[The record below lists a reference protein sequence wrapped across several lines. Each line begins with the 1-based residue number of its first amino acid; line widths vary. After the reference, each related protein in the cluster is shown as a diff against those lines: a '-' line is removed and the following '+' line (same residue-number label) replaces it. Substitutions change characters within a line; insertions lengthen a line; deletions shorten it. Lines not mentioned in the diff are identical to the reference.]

1 MTAKRKLSYR
11 ENTEQKNLLNQFL
24 AEHGV
29 QLSEETL
36 DKLYQFADLVVD
48 TKEFGNLISAK
59 DAGKFLSRH
68 IADSLVPYIY
78 IRRKNGPTVLQTKD
92 ERGECCGNA
101 CISIAEP
108 KSLGSKSKDERG
120 ECCGNACI
128 SIAEPK
134 SLGSKSKDERG
145 KAATIE
151 SMSPIENSVSSR
163 MTDSEN
169 ATSNNLSSIVY
180 RLSSKR
186 WADMGAGAGCPVFPL
201 AIAMPEIQFY
211 AVEPRHMRVNF
222 MQMVKEKLHLDNLT
236 VVSKRF
242 ETSGLTDLDFISCR
256 ALSTFENDWERAL
269 PGLKKGGT
277 FVTLKSF
284 NNIAHLENNP
294 KVHIQKYELPEEEQ
308 VYALVTRGNNE

>member
-1 MTAKRKLSYR
+1 MTAKRKLSYK

-68 IADSLVPYIY
+68 IADSLVPF
-78 IRRKNGPTVLQTKD
+78 VLLK
-92 ERGECCGNA
+92 
-101 CISIAEP
+101 
-108 KSLGSKSKDERG
+108 KSLNPSTSPCGSAQD
-120 ECCGNACI
+120 
-128 SIAEPK
+128 
-134 SLGSKSKDERG
+134 DTG
-145 KAATIE
+145 KT
-151 SMSPIENSVSSR
+151 
-163 MTDSEN
+163 
-169 ATSNNLSSIVY
+169 LSSIVQVGEPASV
-180 RLSSKR
+180 LSSKT

-236 VVSKRF
+236 VVGKRF
-242 ETSGLTDLDFISCR
+242 ETSGLDNLDFISCR

-284 NNIAHLENNP
+284 NNIAHLENDP